1 MERTGVVT
9 AVSDDVIEIT
19 FCRPSDCE
27 KCHACI
33 GGEKQHVI
41 RVKGQANIG
50 DQAVVSLPES
60 SIVKASALAY
70 LFPVAGLFAGMLLGT
85 LIAPDREM
93 IASAVGGVIGLA
105 IPLFILVLTE
115 KRRKQSGRYDPQLVR
130 VIPLKEA
137 IADSAPTA

>member
-1 MERTGVVT
+1 MERVGVVT
-9 AVSDDVIEIT
+9 AVSDDLIEIT

-70 LFPVAGLFAGMLLGT
+70 LFPVAGLFVGMLIGT
-85 LIAPDREM
+85 LIAPDQEM
-93 IASAVGGVIGLA
+93 MASAVGGVIGLA

-130 VIPLKEA
+130 VIPLKETL
-137 IADSAPTA
+137 ADSAPTA

>member
-1 MERTGVVT
+1 MERAGVVT

-50 DQAVVSLPES
+50 DHAVVSLPES

-70 LFPVAGLFAGMLLGT
+70 LFPVAGLFAGMLL
-85 LIAPDREM
+85 IAPDQEM
-93 IASAVGGVIGLA
+93 MASAVGGVIGLA

-137 IADSAPTA
+137 LADSAPTA